1 MPCLFDLVDVAPCPF
16 DLVAAGEERGVAA
29 HGVEE
34 ETFVGFGAGFAEA
47 GAVLEVH
54 FDAFH
59 ANGGAGDF
67 GLDAEGDAFVGLDA
81 DDEDIGGVVAGAAVE
96 EDVGRLPEVD
106 ADFGGLFGELFAD
119 AEVEGDPFPA
129 PVVDVDADGGVG
141 LGHGIRG
148 DAVFFAVAW
157 DGFAAGG
164 ACGVLGADDIACDVG
179 GVFEG
184 SEGFEDLDFFVADP
198 VGGEVGRGFHGGEHD
213 ELEEMVLDH
222 VAETAGF
229 VVIAAA
235 AAFHAEVFSAGDLDV
250 VDVAVVPDRFE
261 EGVAEPEDHE
271 VLGGFLA
278 EVVVDSVG
286 VAFLEGF
293 ADDLVESVGG
303 GEVGAEGFFDD
314 GAGPFAGFGLIE
326 AGGGE
331 PAEDDGEVFGGDG
344 EVEEAISAGTGF
356 VEGIE
361 ETGEA
366 FVACG
371 VFKFGAVVEDVL
383 LEAGPEL
390 VVVAGARDLAVHG
403 FEFLAEAFVGFFAAG
418 EADDLEG
425 GREFAVGGD
434 VVEGRDEFTACEV
447 AAGSEDDY
455 GAGFRTRAGGKVL
468 AEWVRRFQGMSRLGR
483 GEVGS
488 ARR

>member
-54 FDAFH
+54 FDALH
-59 ANGGAGDF
+59 ANGWAWDF

-81 DDEDIGGVVAGAAVE
+81 DDEDIGGVFAGAAVE
-96 EDVGRLPEVD
+96 EDVRRFAEVD

-119 AEVEGDPFPA
+119 AEVEGDAFPA

-141 LGHGIRG
+141 LGHGVRG

-164 ACGVLGADDIACDVG
+164 AGGVLSADDIAGDVG

-184 SEGFEDLDFFVADP
+184 AEGFEDLDFFVADS

-222 VAETAGF
+222 VAEAAGL

-250 VDVAVVPDRFE
+250 VDVAVVPDGFE
-261 EGVAEPEDHE
+261 EGVAEAQDHE

-286 VAFLEGF
+286 VVFLEGF
-293 ADDLVESVGG
+293 ADDLVESVCG
-303 GEVGAEGFFDD
+303 GEVSAEGFFDD
-314 GAGPFAGFGLIE
+314 GACPFAGFGLIE
-326 AGGGE
+326 ACGGE
-331 PAEDDGEVFGGDG
+331 AAEDDGEVFGGDG
-344 EVEEAISAGTGF
+344 EVEEPVSAGTGF

-366 FVACG
+366 LVAFG
-371 VFKFGAVVEDVL
+371 VF
-383 LEAGPEL
+383 
-390 VVVAGARDLAVHG
+390 
-403 FEFLAEAFVGFFAAG
+403 EF
-418 EADDLEG
+418 
-425 GREFAVGGD
+425 
-434 VVEGRDEFTACEV
+434 
-447 AAGSEDDY
+447 
-455 GAGFRTRAGGKVL
+455 
-468 AEWVRRFQGMSRLGR
+468 
-483 GEVGS
+483 
-488 ARR
+488 